1 MAITTFS
8 AFRGLFLGMAFA
20 LFAPVALAALP
31 GKWHSV
37 TVVDAVMAPDF
48 RLNVTPNPN
57 DGRFRLHVQGTFTD
71 TVELV
76 IINAEGKKV
85 YTRKINEPGEFLFN
99 LTPLRQGIYFAQLR
113 EANKVVSLP
122 ILYAFRETEPT
133 LPVSEE
139 PMRP

>member
-1 MAITTFS
+1 
-8 AFRGLFLGMAFA
+8 
-20 LFAPVALAALP
+20 
-31 GKWHSV
+31 
-37 TVVDAVMAPDF
+37 VDAVMAPDF
-48 RLNVTPNPN
+48 RLEVTPNPN

-122 ILYAFRETEPT
+122 ILYAFRESEPT
-133 LPVSEE
+133 LPVTEE